1 MKIINIAILLGLTIF
16 LNGCVSV
23 PSVSALP
30 KAFFLDKN
38 ILSIKV
44 GMTSDEVIELFG
56 NPTNIRT
63 TTCGKKPD
71 TWKCTWW
78 EYGHRYDN
86 NASFTF
92 GGNHGALLLNNY
104 EIDRE
109 FKW

>member
-1 MKIINIAILLGLTIF
+1 MKIINKVAVVSFAIF
-16 LNGCVSV
+16 LSGCVSI

-30 KAFFLDKN
+30 KAFFSDKN
-38 ILSIKV
+38 ILSIKI
-44 GMTSDEVIELFG
+44 GMSSDEVIKLFG
-56 NPTNIRT
+56 NPTNVRT
-63 TTCGKKPD
+63 TTCGTKPD

-92 GGNHGALLLNNY
+92 SGDHGNLLLNNY

-109 FKW
+109 FKL